1 MNYAFLPDLSALT
14 ILIVILLLLRRHHPQ
29 RQANLWLLGLFFTFI
44 ESAAHIFYSPA
55 GLPSTILHTTVI
67 LCYLLAGIVFVWASG
82 NYEVTDQ
89 RSFLFLLINSIPLL
103 ALNTAYGLHFF
114 SKIAFL
120 PWITL
125 GLILGVTTSLYLRRS
140 LVTALLLAAGWLG
153 MGMLVSNGRYRQA
166 IYWSLGVVYAIATI
180 NFYRKLPRNST
191 GRLAIITGFSIWAF
205 FFFLHPFIVTYR
217 AYADI
222 ASHIWNMQKSLISIG
237 MILVM
242 LEEQV
247 SCNRWLAL
255 HDELTGLSN
264 RRSFEDHL
272 VTALERC
279 RRAHSTL
286 ALFMLDLDG
295 FKQINDTHGHHAGDQ
310 LLRHIACSLREHTEG
325 FTSIARLGGDEFT
338 LLACDPSQVHSVEQL
353 RDTIRAATELPFVFD
368 GHSLSV
374 SASIGIALYPD
385 DADDATRLLR
395 IADLRMYSLKQA
407 RTPLRHIRL
416 DSVPSLTASGRF
428 RSRTAS
434 GHF

>member
-14 ILIVILLLLRRHHPQ
+14 ILIVILMLLRRHHPQ
-29 RQANLWLLGLFFTFI
+29 RKANLWLLGLFFTLI
-44 ESAAHIFYSPA
+44 ESSAHIFYAPN
-55 GLPSTILHTTVI
+55 GLPSTILHTIVI
-67 LCYLLAGIVFVWASG
+67 VCYLMAGLVFVWASG
-82 NYEVTDQ
+82 DYEPSD
-89 RSFLFLLINSIPLL
+89 RKSFLYLLINSVPLL
-103 ALNTAYGLHFF
+103 AISACYGLHLF
-114 SKIAFL
+114 SKTAFL
-120 PWITL
+120 PWIAL
-125 GLILGVTTSLYLRRS
+125 GLIAGVASSIYLYRS
-140 LVTALLLAAGWLG
+140 FLFSILLAAGWLS
-153 MGMLVSNGRYRQA
+153 MGILVFQGKYREA
-166 IYWSLGVVYAIATI
+166 VYWSLGVIYAIATV

-191 GRLAIITGFSIWAF
+191 GRLAIVTGFSIWSF
-205 FFFLHPFIVTYR
+205 FFFFHPFIVTFR

-247 SCNRWLAL
+247 SNNRWLAL
-255 HDELTGLSN
+255 HDELTGLPN
-264 RRSFEDHL
+264 RRSFEDSL
-272 VTALERC
+272 ASTLDRC
-279 RRAHSTL
+279 RRAHTTL

-295 FKQINDTHGHHAGDQ
+295 FKQVNDTHGHHAGD
-310 LLRHIACSLREHTEG
+310 LLLHHVATCLRERADS
-325 FTSIARLGGDEFT
+325 FDSIARLGGDEFT
-338 LLACDPSQVHSVEQL
+338 LLACDPNHVRSVEDL
-353 RDTIRAATELPFVFD
+353 RDAIREATERPFLFD

-434 GHF
+434 SHM